1 MNRNIVYPGAIPL
14 DTDILSPQQEAMI
27 GLGALAAA
35 AFGTGTLVD
44 GLAGTQT
51 TVASMTINIGP
62 GSILSLQE
70 VDANAYGSLGI
81 NTNALV
87 KQGVNLT
94 TTQFTLT
101 APGTSGQS
109 INYLVEAAFSEL
121 DGTPVVLPYVNPA
134 SPSTPYSGPSNSGT
148 AQNTIRAQTVALS
161 LKAGAAATTGTQT
174 TPATDTGYVPLYVI
188 TVAYGQ
194 TAITTAQI
202 TVAPSAPFIAAKIPA
217 ISTYGVTVLTPSGST
232 TVTPSSLQTFVFP
245 SAASTQT
252 IAAGST
258 NGQRVRVY
266 GVAGAAVTVASSVS
280 SGSPFIA
287 LPDSSVVYSWAIAS
301 ASQGDTGID
310 LTWDGTN
317 WRAVTFGQT
326 VVATAVASNM
336 AVPLSQVG
344 PARTAVF
351 YSNGSW
357 TAPAGVTSIMVDAAA
372 GGGGGG
378 YVASNNGAGGGGGA
392 AVKLASYTVVPG
404 TAYPVTIGAA
414 GAAQT
419 GSVAATAGGN
429 TSLGALFTL
438 SGGAA
443 ASGNTPGAAGGTGCT
458 AGSGGVTGSY
468 VGNGGNSIF
477 GAGSDGPIAGGFGGG
492 GSGNV
497 GATIG
502 SLGSPGFIVI
512 HF

>member
-287 LPDSSVVYSWAIAS
+287 LPDSSTVYSWAIAS

-326 VVATAVASNM
+326 VVAPAVASNQ
-336 AVPLSQVG
+336 AVQLGQITGGSLQVATIAG
-344 PARTAVF
+344 TSGAQAVNF
-351 YSNGSW
+351 GQFTNSL
-357 TAPAGVTSIMVDAAA
+357 VAA
-372 GGGGGG
+372 GYQKLPGGLIIQWG
-378 YVASNNGAGGGGGA
+378 
-392 AVKLASYTVVPG
+392 
-404 TAYPVTIGAA
+404 
-414 GAAQT
+414 T
-419 GSVAATAGGN
+419 GSVAANGTTTGTFPITFPNAALIFATTENSAGGTNNSLNGIATSASAWQVVYPSTAGGCN
-429 TSLGALFTL
+429 FSYIALGW
-438 SGGAA
+438 
-443 ASGNTPGAAGGTGCT
+443 
-458 AGSGGVTGSY
+458 
-468 VGNGGNSIF
+468 
-477 GAGSDGPIAGGFGGG
+477 
-492 GSGNV
+492 
-497 GATIG
+497 
-502 SLGSPGFIVI
+502 
-512 HF
+512 

>member
-35 AFGTGTLVD
+35 AFGSGTLVD

-70 VDANAYGSLGI
+70 VDATAYGSLGT

-94 TTQFTLT
+94 TTTFTLT

-109 INYLVEAAFSEL
+109 INYLVEAAFSEV

-134 SPSTPYSGPSNSGT
+134 SPSSPYSGPSNSGT

-194 TAITTAQI
+194 TTITTAQI

-287 LPDSSVVYSWAIAS
+287 LPDSSTVYSWAIAS

-326 VVATAVASNM
+326 VVAPAATANQ
-336 AVPLSQVG
+336 AVQLGQMS
-344 PARTAVF
+344 
-351 YSNGSW
+351 
-357 TAPAGVTSIMVDAAA
+357 
-372 GGGGGG
+372 
-378 YVASNNGAGGGGGA
+378 GA
-392 AVKLASYTVVPG
+392 AIA
-404 TAYPVTIGAA
+404 PVFGI
-414 GAAQT
+414 T
-419 GSVAATAGGN
+419 GVALATAGGDAPQWGQIVAGN
-429 TSLGALFTL
+429 
-438 SGGAA
+438 GAA
-443 ASGNTPGAAGGTGCT
+443 YVDETASRALATVYTNSTGRPLFV
-458 AGSGGVTGSY
+458 AVH
-468 VGNGGNSIF
+468 V
-477 GAGSDGPIAGGFGGG
+477 GG
-492 GSGNV
+492 GSTGPNNVSLTIAGALMVYYSSGNGNESYTTTGIV
-497 GATIG
+497 PNGATYEVTTTNMT
-502 SLGSPGFIVI
+502 LNKWYEL
-512 HF
+512 

>member
-35 AFGTGTLVD
+35 AFGSGTLVD

-70 VDANAYGSLGI
+70 VDATAYGSLGT

-301 ASQGDTGID
+301 APQADTGID
-310 LTWDGTN
+310 LTWDGVN
-317 WRAVTFGQT
+317 WRAQTFGQT
-326 VVATAVASNM
+326 VVAPAVAANQ
-336 AVPLSQVG
+336 AVQLAQFS
-344 PARTAVF
+344 T
-351 YSNGSW
+351 
-357 TAPAGVTSIMVDAAA
+357 VTS
-372 GGGGGG
+372 G
-378 YVASNNGAGGGGGA
+378 
-392 AVKLASYTVVPG
+392 TPG
-404 TAYPVTIGAA
+404 TANSYTITKWPDPTTSSGYRVRMT
-414 GAAQT
+414 GQT
-419 GSVAATAGGN
+419 PN
-429 TSLGALFTL
+429 FTSESSQTITL
-438 SGGAA
+438 PITLNGVLP
-443 ASGNTPGAAGGTGCT
+443 ASW
-458 AGSGGVTGSY
+458 
-468 VGNGGNSIF
+468 
-477 GAGSDGPIAGGFGGG
+477 
-492 GSGNV
+492 
-497 GATIG
+497 GATINIPAFSTAYDQG
-502 SLGSPGFIVI
+502 AQIVGTPTTTSIVI
-512 HF
+512 GIQEYTSNSTWPVSVTWWIEGY